1 LESGFREEN
10 TGPQPFPDLAG
21 MLLAI
26 CGAISGERLWAGVFL
41 PETAL
46 QAASGPDY
54 RLLRTCFFFG

>member
-1 LESGFREEN
+1 MWKN
-10 TGPQPFPDLAG
+10 TVIPDLAG

-54 RLLRTCFFFG
+54 RLLGTCFFFG